1 MSLSFIF
8 SPDSREVKIPK
19 IKLKQEEGG
28 GIKKEKESRSK
39 QTRPFTSK
47 VAKLLKVGYVKP
59 VFKHTATN
67 AGHFYGY
74 VNSCGRGFPK

>member
-1 MSLSFIF
+1 M
-8 SPDSREVKIPK
+8 EKK
-19 IKLKQEEGG
+19 
-28 GIKKEKESRSK
+28 KKEKESRSK

-47 VAKLLKVGYVKP
+47 VAKLLKVGYAKP
-59 VFKHTATN
+59 AFKHTATN